1 MVTAAAFHPLH
12 HELACGFESG
22 RLRVFDVPTTMLVQE
37 HAQHRGPLVEL
48 VYSPCGTRL
57 HSGAMDGT
65 LVVYDVL
72 QVYAPVK
79 FLSAGV
85 RDIKVRCKAR
95 LGGGEQEYGHGKC
108 ALVGHARPHGW
119 SCALEGLG
127 VHPGLCHWATRPC
140 HHTMLC
146 GCRCA
151 WR

>member
-85 RDIKVRCKAR
+85 RDIKVRACFMWCGAGQGQAGKQGAWVWPWHVHWLAMAGHPAGDVHWKA
-95 LGGGEQEYGHGKC
+95 
-108 ALVGHARPHGW
+108 
-119 SCALEGLG
+119 
-127 VHPGLCHWATRPC
+127 
-140 HHTMLC
+140 
-146 GCRCA
+146 
-151 WR
+151 